1 MSNKNIFK
9 NSPWSKAASEAQS
22 VVADILGI
30 NVEGLRKIDDG
41 GVKALGQKA
50 DEASQQTKRIRT
62 ASGHIKRFYHTLVSQ
77 NKLIQGVIREGL
89 DSVKSIRR
97 EEAKTAKH
105 AARIE
110 GQIKVLDERTTK
122 GIELIQHGT
131 QKEIQAIGNQFQL
144 AKQQID
150 QRYASLTEY
159 VNEVHGDSINAIQ
172 ERAQRRI
179 QQSKTPWK

>member
-22 VVADILGI
+22 VVADILGV
-30 NVEGLRKIDDG
+30 NVEGLRKIDDS

-62 ASGHIKRFYHTLVSQ
+62 ASGHIKRFYHSLVSQ

-89 DSVKSIRR
+89 DSVKAIRR
-97 EEAKTAKH
+97 AEAKTAKH

-110 GQIKVLDERTTK
+110 GQIKTLDERTSK
-122 GIELIQHGT
+122 GIELIQYGT
-131 QKEIQAIGNQFQL
+131 DKEIQAIGNQFQL

-150 QRYASLTEY
+150 ARYSSLTEY
-159 VNEVHGDSINAIQ
+159 VNETHTDSINAIQ
-172 ERAQRRI
+172 ERTQRRI
-179 QQSKTPWK
+179 SQSKTPWK